1 MVQWNWRV
9 SRSAAL
15 SKRSEDDRMDIADH
29 YALKTGSATLANG
42 SLASLTV
49 QILGILRVP
58 SGRLGACD
66 PFVELEQP
74 TVVLVPPGDYPVSV
88 TIADVSEDQD
98 GSHKREAYL
107 SVILSDAEP
116 ATVEP
121 APGPDGPPDEGEFF
135 GVGVDAGT
143 VAFVDADSV
152 AGCMPDDGTNWY
164 EDLYD
169 SGEPDSW
176 FSVMD
181 AAAPLPAGLANI
193 VMPRATAGENVVLA
207 HSGWGDGFYPLL
219 QTRAADGHVTGIHID
234 LRVVGK
240 FDEEPADPTTAHEP
254 PVPESAPLPQKKS
267 WFARLLGR

>member
-1 MVQWNWRV
+1 M
-9 SRSAAL
+9 
-15 SKRSEDDRMDIADH
+15 SKRGEDNRMDIVDH
-29 YALKTGSATLANG
+29 YALQTGFAPLANG
-42 SLASLTV
+42 SFASLSV
-49 QILGILRVP
+49 QSLGILRVP

-74 TVVLVPPGDYPVSV
+74 TVVLVPSGDYPVSV
-88 TIADVSEDQD
+88 TIADVSEEQD

-116 ATVEP
+116 ATVEL
-121 APGPDGPPDEGEFF
+121 APGLGGPPGEGEFF

-152 AGCMPDDGTNWY
+152 ARCMPADGTNWY
-164 EDLYD
+164 EDVYD
-169 SGEPDSW
+169 SDEPDSW
-176 FSVMD
+176 FSLMD
-181 AAAPLPAGLANI
+181 AEAPLPAGLANI

-219 QTRAADGHVTGIHID
+219 QTRAADGHVTGIHVD

-240 FDEEPADPTTAHEP
+240 FDEETAGPITANEPAA
-254 PVPESAPLPQKKS
+254 PESAPVARKRR
-267 WFARLLGR
+267 WFGRLLGR

>member
-1 MVQWNWRV
+1 V
-9 SRSAAL
+9 SRNAAL
-15 SKRSEDDRMDIADH
+15 SKRGEDNRMDIADH
-29 YALKTGSATLANG
+29 YALKTGSAP
-42 SLASLTV
+42 LASGSFAAMTV
-49 QILGILRVP
+49 QSLGILRIP
-58 SGRLGACD
+58 SGQLGACD
-66 PFVELEQP
+66 PFIDLEQP
-74 TVVLVPPGDYPVSV
+74 AVVHIPPGDYPVRV

-98 GSHKREAYL
+98 GSHTREAYL

-116 ATVEP
+116 ATVGP
-121 APGPDGPPDEGEFF
+121 APGPGGPSDEGAFF

-152 AGCMPDDGTNWY
+152 ARCMPAGGTDWY

-181 AAAPLPAGLANI
+181 ADAPLPAGLANI

-240 FDEEPADPTTAHEP
+240 FDEDPADPTTANEP
-254 PVPESAPLPQKKS
+254 PAPESTPQKKS